1 MKTAITIQ
9 NLKCGGCAKTIT
21 TKLTEIEHIS
31 DLTVDVDS
39 STVTFE
45 HNNMD
50 HALAVKERLKSLGYP
65 SIDDKNSMGT
75 KAMSFVSCATGK
87 MSKA

>member
-1 MKTAITIQ
+1 MKTAIVIQ

-21 TKLTEIEHIS
+21 TKLSELYTIS
-31 DLTVDVDS
+31 DLTVDVETSIVAFVHTNTD
-39 STVTFE
+39 
-45 HNNMD
+45 D
-50 HALAVKERLKSLGYP
+50 ALAVKDRLKSLGYP
-65 SIDDKNSMGT
+65 SIEDKNSMGC